1 MKKMGLPKV
10 GMITFSDAREH
21 EYKVLYE
28 EKTAA
33 RIKRTVEYFADYEME
48 LHTFDTVA
56 RSPQDIDRQTDEL
69 KKKGVEVLIANIPC
83 WTWPNGV
90 VRGVLNMGLPTILL
104 SNDDPGTHGTVGFLG
119 SGGALNQIG
128 YKHLRIQQDFT
139 DEHPN
144 LFDTKM
150 MPYIRAAA
158 AVRKLQGRIFGFIGG
173 RSLGI
178 DTGSFDPMQ
187 WKKLFQIDSDHIDH
201 EEIVRRA
208 EAIDESRVEAVFRW
222 LVDSVGSVKYDE
234 KLTEERLKYQV
245 ACYLATKDIIA
256 DRHLDFGAIKCMP
269 DMTNFRAPQCISTA
283 LLNGGYDADGEFD
296 PFPISC
302 EADADGALTMEML
315 KLISGGMPT
324 MFADV
329 SHVGYKEKLIYLPN
343 CGSMCTYY
351 AGRCCDGC
359 RNMKNIELRRAN
371 RPSGGAVTF
380 TVPSAGEMTM
390 ARLCRVNGKYQMFI
404 IETEFVDPS
413 KEILDAFVKAR
424 GVHQLP
430 VAFMKADFD
439 IEQFVDRFNSNHI
452 SGVAGHYK
460 KELIHLCGLL
470 DIEPVVIQ

>member
-69 KKKGVEVLIANIPC
+69 KKKGVEVFIANIPC

-283 LLNGGYDADGEFD
+283 LLNGGYDAE
-296 PFPISC
+296 
-302 EADADGALTMEML
+302 
-315 KLISGGMPT
+315 
-324 MFADV
+324 
-329 SHVGYKEKLIYLPN
+329 
-343 CGSMCTYY
+343 
-351 AGRCCDGC
+351 
-359 RNMKNIELRRAN
+359 
-371 RPSGGAVTF
+371 
-380 TVPSAGEMTM
+380 
-390 ARLCRVNGKYQMFI
+390 
-404 IETEFVDPS
+404 
-413 KEILDAFVKAR
+413 
-424 GVHQLP
+424 
-430 VAFMKADFD
+430 
-439 IEQFVDRFNSNHI
+439 
-452 SGVAGHYK
+452 
-460 KELIHLCGLL
+460 
-470 DIEPVVIQ
+470 

>member
-69 KKKGVEVLIANIPC
+69 KKKGVEVFIANIPC

-234 KLTEERLKYQV
+234 KLTEAL
-245 ACYLATKDIIA
+245 
-256 DRHLDFGAIKCMP
+256 
-269 DMTNFRAPQCISTA
+269 FRS
-283 LLNGGYDADGEFD
+283 
-296 PFPISC
+296 S
-302 EADADGALTMEML
+302 
-315 KLISGGMPT
+315 
-324 MFADV
+324 
-329 SHVGYKEKLIYLPN
+329 
-343 CGSMCTYY
+343 
-351 AGRCCDGC
+351 
-359 RNMKNIELRRAN
+359 
-371 RPSGGAVTF
+371 PSG
-380 TVPSAGEMTM
+380 
-390 ARLCRVNGKYQMFI
+390 
-404 IETEFVDPS
+404 
-413 KEILDAFVKAR
+413 
-424 GVHQLP
+424 
-430 VAFMKADFD
+430 
-439 IEQFVDRFNSNHI
+439 
-452 SGVAGHYK
+452 
-460 KELIHLCGLL
+460 
-470 DIEPVVIQ
+470 